1 MKLIKQGRKD
11 VRFFCKLLTGT
22 VVLASLTGCGVS
34 TPVTSAGEGSG
45 KYDVPLDDSEATKG
59 DSEKSDKSTDSDDS
73 SDSESKSSG
82 GDFDEKSKDVTSKTK
97 EIEDL
102 IDKYFYFEEDESKR
116 EESYYDGLL
125 KGLDDPYSVYYTKEE
140 YERLKEDDSGSFE
153 GIGATVSKN
162 LDNGTVYIVKPFV
175 GSPAEKAGI
184 LPDDVI
190 VGVDDMEVTSDMEL
204 DYVVK
209 HMRGEKGTKVT
220 LKIYREGESD
230 FLYIDVIR
238 DTIENITVEGKMLD
252 NNVGYIQVEQFIE
265 TTPEL
270 FKEQVDSLLADGAE
284 KLVIDLRNNPGGLLD
299 AVIEMVDY
307 IVDDD
312 AFANNSEEKGL
323 LLQTK
328 DKNDTVLEE
337 FRCDDGHSVNV
348 PIAVLV
354 NGNSAS
360 ASEIFSGCLK
370 DYGVAKIVGTTTYGK
385 GIVQSVVKLSDG
397 SAIKITIA
405 QYFLP
410 SGTAVHKVGVKP
422 DVEEE
427 LKDELKRK
435 VEIKPEEDNQLQK
448 AIETLG
454 K

>member
-1 MKLIKQGRKD
+1 
-11 VRFFCKLLTGT
+11 
-22 VVLASLTGCGVS
+22 
-34 TPVTSAGEGSG
+34 
-45 KYDVPLDDSEATKG
+45 
-59 DSEKSDKSTDSDDS
+59 
-73 SDSESKSSG
+73 
-82 GDFDEKSKDVTSKTK
+82 
-97 EIEDL
+97 
-102 IDKYFYFEEDESKR
+102 
-116 EESYYDGLL
+116 
-125 KGLDDPYSVYYTKEE
+125 
-140 YERLKEDDSGSFE
+140 
-153 GIGATVSKN
+153 
-162 LDNGTVYIVKPFV
+162 
-175 GSPAEKAGI
+175 
-184 LPDDVI
+184 
-190 VGVDDMEVTSDMEL
+190 MEVTSDMEL

-252 NNVGYIQVEQFIE
+252 NKVGYIQVDQFIE
-265 TTPEL
+265 TTPKL
-270 FKEQVDSLLADGAE
+270 FKEQVDSLLSEGAE

-360 ASEIFSGCLK
+360 AAEIFTGTLK
-370 DYGVAKIVGTTTYGK
+370 DYGKAKVVGTTTYGK
-385 GIVQSVVKLSDG
+385 GIVQSVIKLKDG
-397 SAIKITIA
+397 SAIKLTIA
-405 QYFLP
+405 QYFTP
-410 SGTAVHKVGVKP
+410 SGNTVHKVGIEP
-422 DVEEE
+422 DVEVELDEE
-427 LKDELKRK
+427 LRK
-435 VEIKPEEDNQLQK
+435 KVTIDHKEDNQLQE
-448 AIETLG
+448 AIKQLD
-454 K
+454 